1 MEPPGEPKGAKMVSL
16 DAPRTL
22 QDDPDPPQDVQGVQN
37 GAKMED
43 KWSQM
48 QQNGPQIRPGSQN
61 WAKVEASWKQNRVK
75 TNKNLVKITSGNLH
89 KD

>member
-16 DAPRTL
+16 DAPGTP
-22 QDDPDPPQDVQGVQN
+22 QDDPDTPQDVQGIQN

-48 QQNGPQIRPGSQN
+48 QQNWPKFDLGARIEPKLRQVG
-61 WAKVEASWKQNRVK
+61 
-75 TNKNLVKITSGNLH
+75 NKIE
-89 KD
+89 

>member
-16 DAPRTL
+16 AAPGTP
-22 QDDPDPPQDVQGVQN
+22 QDDPDRPQDVQGIQN

-75 TNKNLVKITSGNLH
+75 TNKNLVKIKSGNLH